1 MQLKDDQLK
10 DGLEY
15 DCELKDDLEYDC
27 AVEGWPRV

>member
-1 MQLKDDQLK
+1 MQLK

-15 DCELKDDLEYDC
+15 DCELKDGLEYDC